1 MSDMA
6 GDSLTYVMS
15 VLLILSL
22 LRHKKYIKSIT
33 CSYHHRECDLLL
45 AIIIKGCNEETARW
59 VYALAGVL
67 NHLSYLAIRSELHQA
82 DHD

>member
-6 GDSLTYVMS
+6 GYSLICVMS
-15 VLLILSL
+15 ILLILSL
-22 LRHKKYIKSIT
+22 LRHKKQIKSIT
-33 CSYHHRECDLLL
+33 CLYHHRECDLLL
-45 AIIIKGCNEETARW
+45 AIIIQGCDEETARW
-59 VYALAGVL
+59 VYALAGIL